1 MQYLAARSPDAGGGV
16 FPRLFGSLLLS
27 GAMAL
32 SAAAQNA
39 PGVTDQEIKIGQTM
53 PYSGPGA
60 RFSVSGL
67 AEKAYVQ
74 MINDQGGINGRK
86 INLIS
91 VDDGFM
97 PWRTGNETRKLI
109 EVEHVAFI
117 FGSIGTATQLSV
129 AKYLNERNSAAVH
142 RERCLPLGPLPG
154 DALHD
159 RRRAPKLPAGR
170 TALRPTHP
178 QAGSKCQNLHPL

>member
-1 MQYLAARSPDAGGGV
+1 MRDFIALRFSALVGRRGGMAAWNARAAGSGV

-67 AEKAYVQ
+67 AE
-74 MINDQGGINGRK
+74 
-86 INLIS
+86 
-91 VDDGFM
+91 
-97 PWRTGNETRKLI
+97 
-109 EVEHVAFI
+109 
-117 FGSIGTATQLSV
+117 
-129 AKYLNERNSAAVH
+129 
-142 RERCLPLGPLPG
+142 
-154 DALHD
+154 
-159 RRRAPKLPAGR
+159 
-170 TALRPTHP
+170 
-178 QAGSKCQNLHPL
+178 